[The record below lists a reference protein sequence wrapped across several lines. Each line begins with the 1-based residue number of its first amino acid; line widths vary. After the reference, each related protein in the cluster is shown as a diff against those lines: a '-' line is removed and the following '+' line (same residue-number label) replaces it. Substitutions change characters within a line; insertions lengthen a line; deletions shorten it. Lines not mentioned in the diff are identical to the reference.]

1 MPTSPT
7 TGAAIRELDRM
18 ALVRAVPEHGLQP
31 GDVGTIVHADAEGR
45 GYVVEFVSLLG
56 ETVALVDV
64 EASAV
69 RRLRPKEIAHTREIA

>member
-1 MPTSPT
+1 M
-7 TGAAIRELDRM
+7 IQELDRV

-31 GDVGTIVHADAEGR
+31 GDVGTIVHADAKGR